1 MRGLLRSTGCLF
13 ALICLGA
20 CSTPAPHSRDFSFA
34 FLADTQYNA
43 REEFAFTNML
53 SALNKERLAFIVH
66 GGDFKSG
73 SNAPCEDAL
82 FTRRLEEYKESENPF
97 IFIPGD
103 NDWVDCQ
110 RASNGAQ
117 DPLERLA
124 KLRAVFYAT
133 DESLGKRRITVT
145 RQGDAGAAGS
155 TVNGTVLQYPENMR
169 WKKEGVVFF
178 SVNVQGSNDNVGFTA
193 ASDAEHRIRESANIA
208 WMQTAF
214 DIAAREN
221 AVGVVM
227 FLQANPGFEEP
238 LAKVAK
244 SAYLPFLRAFEAA
257 ATAWNKPVLFAH
269 GDTHQ
274 YRLLPYQSPIDRK
287 PILNVTRLETFGS
300 PHTNWVRVN
309 VSPANT
315 AAPFAMVLGSM
326 GF

>member
-1 MRGLLRSTGCLF
+1 MLWLTRAIGGLAT
-13 ALICLGA
+13 LICLSA
-20 CSTPAPHSRDFSFA
+20 CTTSTPHSRDFSFA

-43 REEFAFTNML
+43 REEFAFSNML
-53 SALNKERLAFIVH
+53 SALNKEQFSFIVH

-82 FTRRLEEYKESENPF
+82 YTRRLEEYKQSENPF

-124 KLRAVFYAT
+124 KLRMLFYT
-133 DESLGKRRITVT
+133 SEESLGKRRITVA
-145 RQGDAGAAGS
+145 RQGDARAAGS
-155 TVNGTVLQYPENMR
+155 TVNGTVLHYPENMR
-169 WKKEGVVFF
+169 WQKEGVVFF
-178 SVNVQGSNDNVGFTA
+178 TVNVQGSNDNVGFSA
-193 ASDAEHRIRESANIA
+193 ASDAEQRVRESANIA
-208 WMQTAF
+208 WMQAAF
-214 DIAAREN
+214 DIAEHDN

-244 SAYLPFLRAFEAA
+244 SAYLPFLRAFEAS
-257 ATAWNKPVLFAH
+257 ATTWNRPVLFAH

-274 YRLLPYQSPIDRK
+274 FRLLPYLSPIDRK

-300 PHTNWVRVN
+300 PHTNWVRIN
-309 VSPANT
+309 VTPANT
-315 AAPFAMVLGSM
+315 NAPFAIMLGGM